1 MPDLNLNIHT
11 LGSKE
16 AIKSVKDI
24 NSVIKDMSKLA
35 KNSAFGDMNAKQVG
49 KADKL
54 LKQFNTTQMQT
65 IKLAKEYGAQVN
77 VLNKALQQT
86 EAIYG
91 KSKQGREQL
100 KSLTSMRD
108 EARLNARRLQ
118 GSVNRGR
125 GIAGEIA
132 ESRGSSNPSEGP
144 GLFGGVAKGAGL
156 GVLSMGAI
164 GFVIGKAIMA
174 GVQQSNKNLASIT
187 QIAGSSRGGTSGLL
201 NEIAT
206 SFGPGSI
213 TAEAASMGF
222 GSKQK
227 LLEEMQSQQNTGL
240 TADHRSIIDA
250 LAMSRIGVSTDQS
263 HALMA
268 MQSAGMPAVATDPTK
283 NGGKTASS
291 FVNFKRIMA
300 EAVTVGMTGVKSGDF
315 IDSVNRM
322 ADVTLKTAGSVDVG
336 RIADTMAAAAR
347 LNRSSLQGEQG
358 AANMATLQTSLL
370 NPGGGIA
377 GKMLS
382 LQAGGFG
389 TSTWDVLKAQRNLEG
404 GLTQQSVGTV
414 FGALRGKGEA
424 GYAAL
429 REITHG
435 GISANVAKD
444 MLDASFNS
452 HPEIKGSKSYHLED
466 LMGNSPAVK
475 AIIGKLPAQQM
486 QILTEFQKKI
496 AEAGPVAEA
505 DVFKQALMDTIM
517 DPIVSIANATQKMA
531 FGWGFAETPTE
542 KADTR
547 THRMVSLTDAG
558 SASPAA
564 AGPTPAGYSVNPGT
578 KWTRQ
583 PGTYG
588 AEDKG
593 ELAKQ

>member
-49 KADKL
+49 RADKL

-100 KSLTSMRD
+100 KSLTAMRD
-108 EARLNARRLQ
+108 EARFNARSLQ

-125 GIAGEIA
+125 GVAGEIA
-132 ESRGSSNPSEGP
+132 ESRGMSNPKGAGQ
-144 GLFGGVAKGAGL
+144 GLFGGVAEGAGL
-156 GVLSMGAI
+156 GAISMGAI

-174 GVQQSNKNLASIT
+174 GVRESNKNLATIT

-201 NEIAT
+201 NDIAGFSGRNSLT
-206 SFGPGSI
+206 S
-213 TAEAASMGF
+213 EAAAMGF

-227 LLEEMQSQQNTGL
+227 LLEEFQAQQNTGM
-240 TADHRSIIDA
+240 TADHASILDT
-250 LAMSRIGVSTDQS
+250 LAMSRMGVSTDQS

-377 GKMLS
+377 GKMLA

-444 MLDASFNS
+444 MLDASFNA

-475 AIIGKLPAQQM
+475 AIIGKLPQQQM

-558 SASPAA
+558 AAAPSA
-564 AGPTPAGYSVNPGT
+564 AGPTPAGYSVTPET
-578 KWTRQ
+578 KWARP

-588 AEDKG
+588 AEDRG
-593 ELAKQ
+593 ELAK